1 MSSYLG
7 IPYNNPTGNL
17 LPNFPSVSTVTG
29 TRCTDMTN
37 FFPINSAAVEGFL
50 DLKRRHTLTTVAMV
64 FLVLL
69 FLFALYSVYANKSIA
84 RTIKTSI
91 KSIV

>member
-17 LPNFPSVSTVTG
+17 LPNFPPAATVTG
-29 TRCTDMTN
+29 TRCTNMTG
-37 FFPINSAAVEGFL
+37 FFPINGEPVEGFM
-50 DLKRRHTLTTVAMV
+50 DLNRRQTLTTVGMV

-69 FLFALYSVYANKSIA
+69 FLFALYTVYSNKSVA
-84 RTIKTSI
+84 RSV
-91 KSIV
+91 KSLVK

>member
-17 LPNFPSVSTVTG
+17 LPNFPPVATVTG
-29 TRCTDMTN
+29 TRCTNMTG
-37 FFPINSAAVEGFL
+37 FFPINGAPVEGFL
-50 DLKRRHTLTTVAMV
+50 DLKRRNTLTTVGMV
-64 FLVLL
+64 FLVIL
-69 FLFALYSVYANKSIA
+69 FLLALYTVYSNKSVT
-84 RTIKTSI
+84 RTVKASI